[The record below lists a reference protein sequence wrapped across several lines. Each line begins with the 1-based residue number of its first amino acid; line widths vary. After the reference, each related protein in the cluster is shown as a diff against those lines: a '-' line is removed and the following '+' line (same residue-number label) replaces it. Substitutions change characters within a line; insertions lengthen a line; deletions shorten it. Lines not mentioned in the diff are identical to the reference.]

1 MPPSKGCFYLFA
13 AGPGSAPEGL
23 LPRRE
28 GLMARREDNFPC
40 GIRIIFDS
48 ITYYLLHY
56 WEFYLSREDVKP
68 LPQGHSWIDP
78 GDDIDLTAIPLWVRV
93 CLRPGGMNL
102 SAEFNATTGLTEK
115 ETLLQ

>member
-1 MPPSKGCFYLFA
+1 
-13 AGPGSAPEGL
+13 
-23 LPRRE
+23 
-28 GLMARREDNFPC
+28 MARREDTFPC

-78 GDDIDLTAIPLWVRV
+78 GDDIGLTAIPLWVRV
-93 CLRPGGMNL
+93 WFTPLEIPVV
-102 SAEFNATTGLTEK
+102 ATRN
-115 ETLLQ
+115 

>member
-1 MPPSKGCFYLFA
+1 VVESTACPHQKAVSTFLPPA
-13 AGPGSAPEGL
+13 QAPPQLPARREGL

-93 CLRPGGMNL
+93 GFTPLEIPVPL
-102 SAEFNATTGLTEK
+102 
-115 ETLLQ
+115 

>member
-13 AGPGSAPEGL
+13 AGSESLWLGEPPAQAP
-23 LPRRE
+23 PRRE

-40 GIRIIFDS
+40 GIRIIFHS

-56 WEFYLSREDVKP
+56 WEFYLSREDVRP
-68 LPQGHSWIDP
+68 IPQGHHLFDP

-93 CLRPGGMNL
+93 WFTPLEIPVV
-102 SAEFNATTGLTEK
+102 ATRN
-115 ETLLQ
+115 

>member
-1 MPPSKGCFYLFA
+1 MLFTPLLHKDVVESTVCPHQKAVSTFLPP
-13 AGPGSAPEGL
+13 
-23 LPRRE
+23 
-28 GLMARREDNFPC
+28 ARREDNFPC

-78 GDDIDLTAIPLWVRV
+78 GDDIDLTTIPLWVRV
-93 CLRPGGMNL
+93 WFTPLEIPVPL
-102 SAEFNATTGLTEK
+102 
-115 ETLLQ
+115 

>member
-1 MPPSKGCFYLFA
+1 MPPSKGCFYPFA
-13 AGPGSAPEGL
+13 AGPGSAPASGSESPPARREGL

-56 WEFYLSREDVKP
+56 WEFYLSREDVKSI
-68 LPQGHSWIDP
+68 PQGHHLVNP
-78 GDDIDLTAIPLWVRV
+78 ADDIDLRV
-93 CLRPGGMNL
+93 AP
-102 SAEFNATTGLTEK
+102 
-115 ETLLQ
+115 

>member
-13 AGPGSAPEGL
+13 AGSESLWLGEPPAQAPPQLPARREGL
-23 LPRRE
+23 LP
-28 GLMARREDNFPC
+28 RREDNFPC

-48 ITYYLLHY
+48 IMYYLLHY

-93 CLRPGGMNL
+93 GFTPLEIPVV
-102 SAEFNATTGLTEK
+102 ATRN
-115 ETLLQ
+115 